1 MQKIIKTSII
11 WIIFMLGCCGCQKK
25 EQPIQELEEIGSEK
39 SETSKQEETKEKKT
53 IYVYVCGAVMQA
65 GVYEL
70 QQDSRVYEAIQ
81 KAGGFAE
88 NADISEINQAALL
101 QDEEQIYVP
110 AAGEVD
116 HSLKEA
122 GEVDHSLKEAG
133 EAGDASGKVNLN
145 TATKEELMTL
155 AGIGESKADSIIKYR
170 EEHGKFQSIE
180 DIKQIEGIKDGVFQ
194 KIKDLITV

>member
-1 MQKIIKTSII
+1 MDIKET
-11 WIIFMLGCCGCQKK
+11 GKK
-25 EQPIQELEEIGSEK
+25 LKPFAPVLSVALVTACVAGSLSGYEAPVYAATQE
-39 SETSKQEETKEKKT
+39 ETPVKKEETKEKKS

-116 HSLKEA
+116 HSLKE
-122 GEVDHSLKEAG
+122 EG
-133 EAGDASGKVNLN
+133 EAGDAGGKVNLN

>member
-1 MQKIIKTSII
+1 MQAKVKIYFIL
-11 WIIFMLGCCGCQKK
+11 IIFMLSCFGCQKK
-25 EQPIQELEEIGSEK
+25 HQQIQELEEIHLEK
-39 SETSKQEETKEKKT
+39 SEATEKEKPKEEQKQEKT
-53 IYVYVCGAVMQA
+53 ICVYVCGAVMQV

-70 QQDSRVYEAIQ
+70 EEGSRVYEAIE
-81 KAGGFAE
+81 KAGGFAD
-88 NADISEINQAALL
+88 NADIYEINQAALL

-110 AAGEVD
+110 TVGEMQSVPQEEG
-116 HSLKEA
+116 KE
-122 GEVDHSLKEAG
+122 
-133 EAGDASGKVNLN
+133 SGKNGKINLN

-170 EEHGKFQSIE
+170 EEQGKFQSIE

>member
-39 SETSKQEETKEKKT
+39 SETSKKEETKEKKS

-116 HSLKEA
+116 HSLKDA
-122 GEVDHSLKEAG
+122 G
-133 EAGDASGKVNLN
+133 GKVNLN

>member
-101 QDEEQIYVP
+101 QDEEQ
-110 AAGEVD
+110 
-116 HSLKEA
+116 
-122 GEVDHSLKEAG
+122 
-133 EAGDASGKVNLN
+133 SGKVNLN

>member
-11 WIIFMLGCCGCQKK
+11 WIIFMLGCCGCQTK

-39 SETSKQEETKEKKT
+39 SETSKKEETKEKKS

-116 HSLKEA
+116 HSLKE
-122 GEVDHSLKEAG
+122 EG
-133 EAGDASGKVNLN
+133 EAGDAGGKVNLN

>member
-1 MQKIIKTSII
+1 
-11 WIIFMLGCCGCQKK
+11 
-25 EQPIQELEEIGSEK
+25 
-39 SETSKQEETKEKKT
+39 
-53 IYVYVCGAVMQA
+53 MQA

-116 HSLKEA
+116 HSLKE
-122 GEVDHSLKEAG
+122 EG
-133 EAGDASGKVNLN
+133 EAGDAGGEVNLN

-180 DIKQIEGIKDGVFQ
+180 DIKQIEGIKEETFYCVLFSRYVENKTFE
-194 KIKDLITV
+194 KIAIDMQYSFRQITRLHGKALLAFDKMYGEEYKNMS

>member
-1 MQKIIKTSII
+1 
-11 WIIFMLGCCGCQKK
+11 
-25 EQPIQELEEIGSEK
+25 
-39 SETSKQEETKEKKT
+39 
-53 IYVYVCGAVMQA
+53 MQA

-116 HSLKEA
+116 HSLKE
-122 GEVDHSLKEAG
+122 EG
-133 EAGDASGKVNLN
+133 EAGDAGGKVNLN
-145 TATKEELMTL
+145 TATKEVLMTL
-155 AGIGESKADSIIKYR
+155 AGIIIKYR
-170 EEHGKFQSIE
+170 EDHGKFQSIE
-180 DIKQIEGIKDGVFQ
+180 VIKQIEGIKDGVFQ

>member
-39 SETSKQEETKEKKT
+39 SETSKKEETKEKKS

-116 HSLKEA
+116 HSLKEE
-122 GEVDHSLKEAG
+122 G
-133 EAGDASGKVNLN
+133 GKVNLN

>member
-39 SETSKQEETKEKKT
+39 SETSKKEETKEKKS

-116 HSLKEA
+116 HSLKE
-122 GEVDHSLKEAG
+122 EG
-133 EAGDASGKVNLN
+133 EAGDAGGKVNLN

-155 AGIGESKADSIIKYR
+155 AGIGESKSGQYY
-170 EEHGKFQSIE
+170 
-180 DIKQIEGIKDGVFQ
+180 
-194 KIKDLITV
+194 KISGRTWEIPIHRGY

>member
-1 MQKIIKTSII
+1 MQKDY
-11 WIIFMLGCCGCQKK
+11 KK
-25 EQPIQELEEIGSEK
+25 QVLYGSFLCWAAVGVRRRNSRYK
-39 SETSKQEETKEKKT
+39 NWKRLDLRSQRHPKKEETKEKKS

-116 HSLKEA
+116 HSLKE
-122 GEVDHSLKEAG
+122 EG
-133 EAGDASGKVNLN
+133 EAGDAGGKVNLN

>member
-81 KAGGFAE
+81 KQE
-88 NADISEINQAALL
+88 DL
-101 QDEEQIYVP
+101 QRMRIYQRLIKP
-110 AAGEVD
+110 RFCRMKNRFMCRQRA
-116 HSLKEA
+116 KW
-122 GEVDHSLKEAG
+122 
-133 EAGDASGKVNLN
+133 
-145 TATKEELMTL
+145 
-155 AGIGESKADSIIKYR
+155 II
-170 EEHGKFQSIE
+170 H
-180 DIKQIEGIKDGVFQ
+180 
-194 KIKDLITV
+194 

>member
-39 SETSKQEETKEKKT
+39 SETSKKEETKEKKS

-116 HSLKEA
+116 HSLKE
-122 GEVDHSLKEAG
+122 EG
-133 EAGDASGKVNLN
+133 EAGDAGGKVNLN
-145 TATKEELMTL
+145 TATCY
-155 AGIGESKADSIIKYR
+155 II
-170 EEHGKFQSIE
+170 
-180 DIKQIEGIKDGVFQ
+180 
-194 KIKDLITV
+194 

>member
-39 SETSKQEETKEKKT
+39 SETSKKEETKEKKS

-122 GEVDHSLKEAG
+122 GE
-133 EAGDASGKVNLN
+133 AGDASGKVNLN

-155 AGIGESKADSIIKYR
+155 AGIGESKANSIIKYR

>member
-39 SETSKQEETKEKKT
+39 SETSKKEETKEKKS

-116 HSLKEA
+116 HSLKKRAKQVMRVGSQSEYRHKRRI
-122 GEVDHSLKEAG
+122 D
-133 EAGDASGKVNLN
+133 DTCRDWRIQSGQ
-145 TATKEELMTL
+145 
-155 AGIGESKADSIIKYR
+155 YY
-170 EEHGKFQSIE
+170 
-180 DIKQIEGIKDGVFQ
+180 
-194 KIKDLITV
+194 KISGRTWEIPIHRGY

>member
-39 SETSKQEETKEKKT
+39 SETSKKEETKEKKS

-116 HSLKEA
+116 HSLKE
-122 GEVDHSLKEAG
+122 EG
-133 EAGDASGKVNLN
+133 EAGDAGGKVNLN

-155 AGIGESKADSIIKYR
+155 AGIGESKAD
-170 EEHGKFQSIE
+170 
-180 DIKQIEGIKDGVFQ
+180 IKQIEGIKDGVFQ